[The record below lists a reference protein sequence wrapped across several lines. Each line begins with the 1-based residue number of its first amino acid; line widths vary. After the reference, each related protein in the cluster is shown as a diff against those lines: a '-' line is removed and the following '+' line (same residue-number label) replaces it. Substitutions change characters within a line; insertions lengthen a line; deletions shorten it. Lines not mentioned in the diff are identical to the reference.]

1 MKKERLVLQ
10 QTSNYQLSQWDAED
24 RILREDFNGDNSKLD
39 EALKSQAEAL
49 AAETAARKA
58 ADCYVKL
65 MDLTLTENTQK
76 WDIDMSGIDLTQY
89 QKLVIYP
96 RLGGNTN
103 QWVYIH
109 INGTSTECAN
119 VPMRNDPTRQNF
131 GVCEYTLLPEL
142 PNIYMIQLG
151 ITSNVSSSTIGLYG
165 CRCPSLESGVTH
177 LDTLN
182 LWFNSASYHILAG
195 STIQIYGLKR

>member
-1 MKKERLVLQ
+1 MTK
-10 QTSNYQLSQWDAED
+10 TTNYQLNQWAKSD
-24 RILREDFNGDNSKLD
+24 RVMMDDFNADNAKID
-39 EALKSQAEAL
+39 AALKGQAEAL

-96 RLGGNTN
+96 RLGGNN
-103 QWVYIH
+103 DQWVYLH
-109 INGTSTECAN
+109 INETSAECGN
-119 VPMRNDPTRQNF
+119 VPMMNDPTRQNF
-131 GVCEYTLLPEL
+131 GVCEYTLLIEL
-142 PNIYMIQLG
+142 PNLYLLQMG
-151 ITSNVSSSTIGLYG
+151 VTTTSTTVSPGLSG
-165 CRCPSLESGVTH
+165 RRCPSLESGVTH

-182 LWFNSASYHILAG
+182 LWFNNTSYYILAG
-195 STIQIYGLKR
+195 STVQIYGVKR